1 MVQEHILEV
10 RESLPRGYY
19 RELPQL
25 AGGPLAGYPR
35 VYEIAIALI
44 SHTEA
49 RVELD
54 DLTRFVAAFQE
65 LVPLRIGEL
74 WALPAMLRLG
84 LIESVR
90 RMAIRSVR
98 RLDELEAAD
107 AWTAR
112 LTEAAGAADGDGR
125 LQRTLAD
132 FLEHPPELTPTF
144 VSRFLQQLRF
154 QYGSTPLLQPLEL
167 WVVEHGMSAED
178 ASGRATERVALTQVM
193 MSNSITSLRA
203 IARMDWETFVESL
216 SGLEAELRRDP
227 AGVYPRMTFATRDR
241 YRHVVEAIAKRTG
254 REEPAVAREAVAL
267 STAATG
273 DPARHVGYFL
283 VDEGLQALEAATGYR
298 PPATVRLYR
307 WATRHPNLVFGGGV
321 LLGTAV
327 ALAAL
332 LWLAGPEA
340 PVAWPLV
347 ILLGLLPA
355 NDIAIAAVHQLVTAF
370 LPPRILSKLDLVA
383 GVPVELRTAVVV
395 PTLFGSVAA
404 VEEALE
410 HLEVQYLANR
420 EPYLHFAILSD
431 FTDAATE
438 TRDGDAGILAAAVAG
453 VEALNARHGGGGA
466 GPFALFHRPRRWNP
480 GEGVWMGWER
490 KRGKLAEFNRFLI
503 NGVRTAF
510 STVAGDVE
518 ALRGSRYVI
527 TLDSDTV
534 LPPDA
539 ARLLIGALAH
549 PLNQAVFD
557 PSLSRVT
564 SGYGILQPR
573 VAVSLPSAHRSRF
586 AEVHSGHPGVDPYTT
601 AVSDVYQDLYGEGSF
616 TGKGIYDVAAF
627 RLATRGRFP
636 ENTLL
641 SHDLIEGNYARAGL
655 LTDVVVYDDYPA
667 RYLSFTLRKHR
678 WIRGDWQLLPWLLGR
693 VPGPDG
699 PEPNRLSLLSRWK
712 ILDNLRRS
720 LVEPA
725 WLVFFLAGWLVLPG
739 DPLRWTLLAL
749 GAMAAPHILALLLV
763 VLRPPEGKSLRAWYT
778 PVVGDAAVSLQ
789 QLALAIAFLPHQA
802 WISVDAIARTLW
814 RVLVTRRHLLEWRT
828 ASQTERMVTG
838 AAFATWRTMWPAVA
852 LGVGPLLVAAG
863 SLLLQ
868 GSTAPF
874 AFLTGAAL
882 PVALLWIASPW
893 IAREISA
900 PAAPRERRL
909 PRARRRQA
917 MRYALLH
924 WRFFEKFVGPETWW
938 LPPDNFQSEPDSV
951 VAMRTSPTNVS
962 LLLLATLSAF
972 DLGFITLGE
981 AVERL
986 ERTFETLD
994 RLRRYRGHFYNWYD
1008 LTTLE
1013 VLEPAYVSTVD
1024 SGNLAGH
1031 LVALRQAL
1039 LALQDAPV
1047 YDGRVLRALAAG
1059 LLVAADEAGKDAAL
1073 TDRIRAA
1080 RDELEGTDPLHPGE
1094 TLAQVARALE
1104 GSRSDW
1110 LEWCRRLAERWEE
1123 VVGLELRQVRR
1134 REAESGVVSEHW
1146 TELAARRPEV
1156 AALLA
1161 RIAALA
1167 DRCAAIVGEMEF
1179 GFLYDRSRSLF
1190 SIGYRAGSPT
1200 LDPSYYDLLASE
1212 ARLASFMA
1220 VARDEVPVEH
1230 WFRLGRTLTRAA
1242 GEMALVSW
1250 SGSMFEYLMPALVMR
1265 SFPGTVLD
1273 DSCRGAVRRQIAY
1286 AARYGVP
1293 WGISESAY
1301 NLRDRHH
1308 TYQYRAFGVPDLAL
1322 KRGLG
1327 RDLVIAPYASALAA
1341 LVEPRSAIA
1350 NLAAME
1356 KLGALGPYGFRDAID
1371 YTRPAPGHTF
1381 ALVQTWMAHHVGMSL
1396 VALTN
1401 ALTGQRWQQCF
1412 HADPQVRAAELL
1424 LHERVPRRIELQEP
1438 QTARAGEAF
1447 PDPEIGLPVVRQVD
1461 SPDTPTPQIALLG
1474 HWPYTVM
1481 VSQCGAGYS
1490 RFDQLAVTRWR
1501 ADATS
1506 DATGQFCYLR
1516 DVASGLVWSAAHQP
1530 ICREADAYR
1539 AHLGTDHVAIHRVD
1553 GDIETRTQ
1561 IVAVPADGA
1570 EVRRITVTNTGDGV
1584 REIELTSYGEIV
1596 LAPPDADRAH
1606 PAFGNLF
1613 VETEWHDWCTAITA
1627 TRRPRSAKDPTLW
1640 GVHLVDRGPHLVGP
1654 VTCETDRARFVGRG
1668 RSSRDPVALDTDG
1681 PLSGTT
1687 GAVLDPVFAIRVR
1700 VRLEPRR
1707 SAAVSFT
1714 TLVAPTRE
1722 RAFELADRYQ
1732 NPYAA
1737 QRALDL
1743 AWTSA
1748 RVDLR
1753 ELGITAEDA
1762 AVFQDLAGHLFYA
1775 NPTLRSSSEEQARGH
1790 GAQPLLWSIG
1800 LSGDWPILLALIDSE
1815 EGLPTLRQ
1823 LLQAH
1828 HYWRRRGMTVDLVV
1842 LNTRT
1847 TSYYQDLEQRITA
1860 VIHGSPVADL
1870 VDRAGG
1876 VFQRRRELLSAD
1888 VLAML
1893 RATARVHLFCDGRSL
1908 ALLMQ
1913 VGEPAVERQEPAP
1926 ARMSGAV
1933 EPSLLTQIRVR
1944 ALRGAKTLLDS
1955 AASVV
1960 LGEAGGEPFP
1970 RPARR
1975 HGGATRDGSAGAAP
1989 DGLDNGY
1996 GAATGDGE
2004 YRIRIED
2011 GRLPPAPWANVVAN
2025 PAGGFLVTERG
2036 AGCTWAASS
2045 YFYRLTPWHNDP
2057 VSDPAGEAIYLR
2069 DEETGVAWCPTPA
2082 PLASEGSYTVRHGQ
2096 GASAFEHQREGIAT
2110 SLVLGLAE
2118 DAAVKLSLLRVTNQ
2132 TDRAR
2137 RVSLTAY
2144 VEWTL
2149 GVLREHTQH
2158 QVHTWLE
2165 PEHRAIL
2172 AQNRFD
2178 PAFAGQ
2184 VAFCTLTAPLATFTA
2199 DRREFLGRNGSAEA
2213 PRGLDYTLSGASGAG
2228 LDPCAALR
2236 TVLELAPGETRE
2248 VALLLGAAEGR
2259 EAAMELMGRYG
2270 NPKAAEEA
2278 IEANCRRWRERLSVV
2293 AVRTPEPS
2301 FDLMVNRWTLYQAL
2315 SCRMWGRTALYQSSG
2330 AYGFRDQLQDAMA
2343 LVYAEPALARG
2354 QIVRAAGRQFV
2365 EGDVQHWWH
2374 PHGGRGVRTKF
2385 SDDLVW
2391 LPYVADHYV
2400 RVTGDAGVL
2409 DEAAP
2414 YLRMRELLPE
2424 EQEVY
2429 DLPELSGQLGSVYEH
2444 CLRALRRA
2452 CTEGPHGLPL
2462 IGAGDWN
2469 DGMNRVGV
2477 EGKGES
2483 VWLAWFLIATLR
2495 AFAHRCEARGD
2506 TAPAAELR
2514 ERADRYVAAVETH
2527 GWDGEWYRRA
2537 YYDDGTPLGSATS
2550 EECRIDSIAQ
2560 SWSVISGAGSAER
2573 QALAMRSLERHLIR
2587 EDVGIL
2593 LLTPPFDRTSH
2604 DPGYIKGY
2612 LPGVRENGAQYTHAA
2627 LWAVLATALAGDGER
2642 AFALFQLIN
2651 PLERTRTAKGVATY
2665 RTEPYV
2671 VAADVYSAEG
2681 QVGRGGWTW
2690 YTGSASWMYRV
2701 GLEAILG
2708 FYKEGDRL
2716 RIDPRVPQAW
2726 PEFRLEYRHGTAVY
2740 EIVVE
2745 RPAAARSG
2753 AQEVLL
2759 DGRAI
2764 EGEWVELVDDRAR
2777 HAVVVRPLTVRA
2789 NAPRLAR

>member
-1 MVQEHILEV
+1 
-10 RESLPRGYY
+10 
-19 RELPQL
+19 
-25 AGGPLAGYPR
+25 
-35 VYEIAIALI
+35 
-44 SHTEA
+44 
-49 RVELD
+49 
-54 DLTRFVAAFQE
+54 
-65 LVPLRIGEL
+65 
-74 WALPAMLRLG
+74 
-84 LIESVR
+84 
-90 RMAIRSVR
+90 
-98 RLDELEAAD
+98 
-107 AWTAR
+107 
-112 LTEAAGAADGDGR
+112 
-125 LQRTLAD
+125 
-132 FLEHPPELTPTF
+132 
-144 VSRFLQQLRF
+144 
-154 QYGSTPLLQPLEL
+154 
-167 WVVEHGMSAED
+167 
-178 ASGRATERVALTQVM
+178 
-193 MSNSITSLRA
+193 
-203 IARMDWETFVESL
+203 
-216 SGLEAELRRDP
+216 
-227 AGVYPRMTFATRDR
+227 
-241 YRHVVEAIAKRTG
+241 
-254 REEPAVAREAVAL
+254 
-267 STAATG
+267 
-273 DPARHVGYFL
+273 
-283 VDEGLQALEAATGYR
+283 
-298 PPATVRLYR
+298 
-307 WATRHPNLVFGGGV
+307 
-321 LLGTAV
+321 
-327 ALAAL
+327 
-332 LWLAGPEA
+332 
-340 PVAWPLV
+340 
-347 ILLGLLPA
+347 
-355 NDIAIAAVHQLVTAF
+355 
-370 LPPRILSKLDLVA
+370 
-383 GVPVELRTAVVV
+383 
-395 PTLFGSVAA
+395 
-404 VEEALE
+404 
-410 HLEVQYLANR
+410 
-420 EPYLHFAILSD
+420 
-431 FTDAATE
+431 
-438 TRDGDAGILAAAVAG
+438 
-453 VEALNARHGGGGA
+453 
-466 GPFALFHRPRRWNP
+466 
-480 GEGVWMGWER
+480 
-490 KRGKLAEFNRFLI
+490 
-503 NGVRTAF
+503 
-510 STVAGDVE
+510 
-518 ALRGSRYVI
+518 
-527 TLDSDTV
+527 
-534 LPPDA
+534 
-539 ARLLIGALAH
+539 
-549 PLNQAVFD
+549 
-557 PSLSRVT
+557 
-564 SGYGILQPR
+564 
-573 VAVSLPSAHRSRF
+573 
-586 AEVHSGHPGVDPYTT
+586 
-601 AVSDVYQDLYGEGSF
+601 
-616 TGKGIYDVAAF
+616 
-627 RLATRGRFP
+627 
-636 ENTLL
+636 
-641 SHDLIEGNYARAGL
+641 
-655 LTDVVVYDDYPA
+655 
-667 RYLSFTLRKHR
+667 
-678 WIRGDWQLLPWLLGR
+678 
-693 VPGPDG
+693 
-699 PEPNRLSLLSRWK
+699 
-712 ILDNLRRS
+712 
-720 LVEPA
+720 
-725 WLVFFLAGWLVLPG
+725 
-739 DPLRWTLLAL
+739 
-749 GAMAAPHILALLLV
+749 
-763 VLRPPEGKSLRAWYT
+763 
-778 PVVGDAAVSLQ
+778 
-789 QLALAIAFLPHQA
+789 
-802 WISVDAIARTLW
+802 
-814 RVLVTRRHLLEWRT
+814 
-828 ASQTERMVTG
+828 
-838 AAFATWRTMWPAVA
+838 
-852 LGVGPLLVAAG
+852 
-863 SLLLQ
+863 
-868 GSTAPF
+868 
-874 AFLTGAAL
+874 
-882 PVALLWIASPW
+882 
-893 IAREISA
+893 
-900 PAAPRERRL
+900 
-909 PRARRRQA
+909 
-917 MRYALLH
+917 
-924 WRFFEKFVGPETWW
+924 
-938 LPPDNFQSEPDSV
+938 
-951 VAMRTSPTNVS
+951 
-962 LLLLATLSAF
+962 
-972 DLGFITLGE
+972 
-981 AVERL
+981 
-986 ERTFETLD
+986 
-994 RLRRYRGHFYNWYD
+994 
-1008 LTTLE
+1008 
-1013 VLEPAYVSTVD
+1013 
-1024 SGNLAGH
+1024 
-1031 LVALRQAL
+1031 
-1039 LALQDAPV
+1039 
-1047 YDGRVLRALAAG
+1047 
-1059 LLVAADEAGKDAAL
+1059 
-1073 TDRIRAA
+1073 
-1080 RDELEGTDPLHPGE
+1080 
-1094 TLAQVARALE
+1094 
-1104 GSRSDW
+1104 
-1110 LEWCRRLAERWEE
+1110 
-1123 VVGLELRQVRR
+1123 
-1134 REAESGVVSEHW
+1134 
-1146 TELAARRPEV
+1146 
-1156 AALLA
+1156 
-1161 RIAALA
+1161 
-1167 DRCAAIVGEMEF
+1167 
-1179 GFLYDRSRSLF
+1179 
-1190 SIGYRAGSPT
+1190 
-1200 LDPSYYDLLASE
+1200 
-1212 ARLASFMA
+1212 
-1220 VARDEVPVEH
+1220 
-1230 WFRLGRTLTRAA
+1230 
-1242 GEMALVSW
+1242 
-1250 SGSMFEYLMPALVMR
+1250 
-1265 SFPGTVLD
+1265 
-1273 DSCRGAVRRQIAY
+1273 
-1286 AARYGVP
+1286 
-1293 WGISESAY
+1293 
-1301 NLRDRHH
+1301 
-1308 TYQYRAFGVPDLAL
+1308 
-1322 KRGLG
+1322 
-1327 RDLVIAPYASALAA
+1327 
-1341 LVEPRSAIA
+1341 
-1350 NLAAME
+1350 
-1356 KLGALGPYGFRDAID
+1356 
-1371 YTRPAPGHTF
+1371 
-1381 ALVQTWMAHHVGMSL
+1381 
-1396 VALTN
+1396 
-1401 ALTGQRWQQCF
+1401 
-1412 HADPQVRAAELL
+1412 
-1424 LHERVPRRIELQEP
+1424 
-1438 QTARAGEAF
+1438 
-1447 PDPEIGLPVVRQVD
+1447 
-1461 SPDTPTPQIALLG
+1461 
-1474 HWPYTVM
+1474 
-1481 VSQCGAGYS
+1481 
-1490 RFDQLAVTRWR
+1490 
-1501 ADATS
+1501 
-1506 DATGQFCYLR
+1506 
-1516 DVASGLVWSAAHQP
+1516 
-1530 ICREADAYR
+1530 
-1539 AHLGTDHVAIHRVD
+1539 
-1553 GDIETRTQ
+1553 
-1561 IVAVPADGA
+1561 
-1570 EVRRITVTNTGDGV
+1570 
-1584 REIELTSYGEIV
+1584 
-1596 LAPPDADRAH
+1596 
-1606 PAFGNLF
+1606 
-1613 VETEWHDWCTAITA
+1613 
-1627 TRRPRSAKDPTLW
+1627 
-1640 GVHLVDRGPHLVGP
+1640 
-1654 VTCETDRARFVGRG
+1654 
-1668 RSSRDPVALDTDG
+1668 
-1681 PLSGTT
+1681 
-1687 GAVLDPVFAIRVR
+1687 VLDPVFAIRVR

-1960 LGEAGGEPFP
+1960 LGEAGGEPFL

-2178 PAFAGQ
+2178 PTFAGQ

-2573 QALAMRSLERHLIR
+2573 QALAMRSLERHLVR